1 MHVPLYFF
9 VCEVQVNMKIIEK
22 LSDKISC
29 EISSAEQ
36 YAKCALE
43 YKEDRPVLAEAM
55 YKIANGKLEH
65 MGLLHTQVVAIINE
79 YKQSKGQP
87 PEAMKTL
94 YQILHRKHIEH
105 AAAVKGMLAL
115 YKEM

>member
-1 MHVPLYFF
+1 
-9 VCEVQVNMKIIEK
+9 MKIIEK

-29 EISSAEQ
+29 EISHAEE

-43 YKEDRPVLAEAM
+43 YKEDKPALAETF
-55 YKIANGKLEH
+55 YKIASGKLEH
-65 MGLLHTQVVAIINE
+65 MGLLHGQVVAIINE
-79 YKQSKGQP
+79 YKQAKGQP